1 MIDSSILSNISL
13 NFLFVFPWATIPRII
28 LGMWRALILGNMQTI
43 AQPGIKLT
51 RYDIFEVSSKDAYMQ
66 QLIEHIEH
74 IVITIELYLK
84 FPNYTD
90 PTIKKAD

>member
-1 MIDSSILSNISL
+1 
-13 NFLFVFPWATIPRII
+13 
-28 LGMWRALILGNMQTI
+28 MQTI